1 LSGGQ
6 CGVTLAAPAR
16 STTVLA
22 VIGVKAF
29 GILCSVIAA
38 VAGLIAIY
46 QFVFKPH
53 IPVFSGN
60 VTTYTEAGNLISFL
74 APHVGQHVNVHVTCN
89 DRDGCALASGPGGTP
104 EMTLYASTAAVR
116 CWPSGGPCAGGAL
129 LTFVPGSSGSLPSNG
144 AGNLSVEGTWSLQKV
159 GSGGTSPE
167 GDPTYK
173 LTG

>member
-1 LSGGQ
+1 
-6 CGVTLAAPAR
+6 
-16 STTVLA
+16 

-29 GILCSVIAA
+29 GILGGVIAA
-38 VAGLIAIY
+38 VASLIAIY

-53 IPVFSGN
+53 APAFAGN
-60 VTTYTEAGNLISFL
+60 VTTYAEAGNLISFL
-74 APHVGQHVNVHVTCN
+74 AQHAGQHVNVNAKCY
-89 DRDGCALASGPGGTP
+89 DRDGCALVQGPGGSP
-104 EMTLYASTAAVR
+104 EIILYASPAAAR
-116 CWPSGGPCAGGAL
+116 CWPSGGPCTGGAL

-144 AGNLSVEGTWSLQKV
+144 AGDLSAEGTWSLQNT